1 MHRPDHAAVLPDRID
16 PMPMP
21 DSQRE
26 AEILLLLLEMG
37 LYPKIVPAHSKKTRP
52 DDG

>member
-1 MHRPDHAAVLPDRID
+1 MHRPGHASVLPDRID

-26 AEILLLLLEMG
+26 AEMLLLLLEMG
-37 LYPKIVPAHSKKTRP
+37 LYPKIAPAQSEKICP
-52 DDG
+52 DQG